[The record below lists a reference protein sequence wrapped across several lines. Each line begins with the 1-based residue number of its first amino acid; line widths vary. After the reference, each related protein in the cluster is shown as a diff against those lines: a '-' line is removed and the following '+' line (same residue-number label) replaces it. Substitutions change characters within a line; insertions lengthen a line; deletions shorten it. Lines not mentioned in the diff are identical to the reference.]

1 MKNMTLIATAV
12 LATLFSANA
21 LAAEVKVE
29 WKDVDSYRDIEG
41 VNTVQSKFEKR
52 VMDALTA
59 HWQEL
64 GAKLP
69 DDHKLTVTMTD
80 LDITGRVEPTYGASA
95 ASHVRILDDISYPSM
110 SFAFTYTDA
119 SGAVL
124 AEGSD
129 VRVKDLG
136 ARSGTIRSVMGS
148 SRDSFYFEKRLMDE
162 WFNEQFPKHAE

>member
-119 SGAVL
+119 NGAVI
-124 AEGSD
+124 AEDSD